1 MSFAIIFTEVLDF
14 FQPLKYSNN
23 HNIFKTK
30 VKRSFLILSKKRS
43 LLFFLLRSLDME
55 KALHWRERVRLTI
68 VKLYHRSIKPS
79 GGLISMIL
87 CSKLTIGTIALT
99 KGIRIFFDLGD

>member
-1 MSFAIIFTEVLDF
+1 MSFTLILAEVLDF
-14 FQPLKYSNN
+14 FKPLKYSINN
-23 HNIFKTK
+23 NVFKIK
-30 VKRSFLILSKKRS
+30 VKRSFLILSKKRA
-43 LLFFLLRSLDME
+43 LLFFLRSLDLE
-55 KALHWRERVRLTI
+55 KVVHWRERVRLTI

>member
-1 MSFAIIFTEVLDF
+1 MSFTIIFAEVLDF

-30 VKRSFLILSKKRS
+30 VKRSFLILSKKRA

-55 KALHWRERVRLTI
+55 KALAPERGV
-68 VKLYHRSIKPS
+68 
-79 GGLISMIL
+79 G
-87 CSKLTIGTIALT
+87 
-99 KGIRIFFDLGD
+99 KGYWQ